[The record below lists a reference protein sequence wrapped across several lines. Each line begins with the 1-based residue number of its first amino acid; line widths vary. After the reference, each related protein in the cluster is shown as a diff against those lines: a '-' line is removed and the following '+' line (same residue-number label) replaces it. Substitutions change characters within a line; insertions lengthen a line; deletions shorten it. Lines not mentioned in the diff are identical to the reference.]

1 MQRFGLLLVLIV
13 LWFAVLASAITLVS
27 VRQEIRTQFI
37 ELQKLV
43 KVRDG
48 LSVEWGQLQ
57 IEQSTFATHGRIDRL
72 AREKL
77 KLKQPL
83 ADDIIIVSSLK

>member
-1 MQRFGLLLVLIV
+1 MQRFWLLILLTV
-13 LWFAVLASAITLVS
+13 LWFAVLASAIAVVS
-27 VRQEIRTQFI
+27 VRHEVRTRFI
-37 ELQKLV
+37 ELQKIE
-43 KVRDG
+43 KIRDG
-48 LSVEWGQLQ
+48 LIVEWGQLQ

-83 ADDIIIVSSLK
+83 ADDIIIVSSQ

>member
-1 MQRFGLLLVLIV
+1 MHRFWFLLMLGV
-13 LWFAVLASAITLVS
+13 LWFGVLASAIAVVT
-27 VRQEIRTQFI
+27 VRHEVRTRFI

-48 LSVEWGQLQ
+48 LIVEWGQLQ

-83 ADDIIIVSSLK
+83 ADDIIIVN